1 MYGIMS
7 SIIQS
12 ILFTNPFCCRHHATI
27 LNQSPSHYSASPVSH
42 IYPDVF
48 VTELLYLCDIGVLDI
63 CGTSQRVSPK

>member
-1 MYGIMS
+1 MT
-7 SIIQS
+7 SIIRAYCLLIPFVVYIMQ
-12 ILFTNPFCCRHHATI
+12 LFSMKA
-27 LNQSPSHYSASPVSH
+27 PSHSYASPVSH